1 MTLVTT
7 ATLLDFIQTELE
19 LETKDADETTSL
31 IGGKALVDSMGLV
44 QICLHLEECAES
56 ENFVFDWASEKAMS
70 ENNSMF
76 RTIGDLL
83 REYFRQKD
91 EARL

>member
-1 MTLVTT
+1 MTSVTT
-7 ATLLDFIQTELE
+7 TTLLDFIRTELE
-19 LETKDADETTSL
+19 VDTRNTDENTSL
-31 IGGKALVDSMGLV
+31 IGGQALVDSMGLV
-44 QICLHLEECAES
+44 QICLHLEECAEA

-83 REYFRQKD
+83 REYFRQKE
-91 EARL
+91 EAR